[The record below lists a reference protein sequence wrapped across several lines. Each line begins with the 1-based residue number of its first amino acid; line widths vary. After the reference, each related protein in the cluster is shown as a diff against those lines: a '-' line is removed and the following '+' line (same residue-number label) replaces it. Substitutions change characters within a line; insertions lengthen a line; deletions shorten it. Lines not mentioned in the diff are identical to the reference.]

1 MAFIIEPIES
11 HSFAS
16 RCVTTRF
23 DVGVTHGKAGVEAV
37 QRREKWCLLFLL
49 SIRISRLHSNPAVF
63 KMADMV
69 NGIVNYAIPSYLFNS
84 TDASTHIFEL
94 LTDPAYLWDYS
105 GPGISSPDHYVTNW
119 TALCSAPQMV
129 FLSRGPLIGCLLY
142 PNVTRNVKDGS
153 LPNNLSH
160 IGFSSSAAASNVRS
174 LFPTCL
180 VTYCASQTNCA
191 TSNACDSGNLL
202 TNGYELSAGGVAE
215 CWLAICSESVST
227 VNPDIAGIGVW
238 IFHPCQ
244 TK

>member
-1 MAFIIEPIES
+1 MCNTFRRRRYTRES
-11 HSFAS
+11 WW
-16 RCVTTRF
+16 RLCN
-23 DVGVTHGKAGVEAV
+23 G
-37 QRREKWCLLFLL
+37 EKNGALLFLL
-49 SIRISRLHSNPAVF
+49 SIRISRLPLNPAVF

-84 TDASTHIFEL
+84 TDASNHIFEL

-119 TALCSAPQMV
+119 TTLCSAPQMV

-153 LPNNLSH
+153 LPNNLTD
-160 IGFSSSAAASNVRS
+160 IGFSSNAAALNVRS
-174 LFPTCL
+174 LFSTCL
-180 VTYCASQTNCA
+180 ITYCASQTNCA